1 MKELLTNFFAYG
13 FAISLDKL
21 LAFLLI
27 PIYASKLSVDEFG
40 VIDLIQ
46 TIIGIVSIFAFL
58 QLETSLQRYYFEY
71 EGEKKKEYVFT
82 IYISVIILSILLSV
96 LIGLFSRILATHIC
110 GDANYYKY

>member
-71 EGEKKKEYVFT
+71 EGEKKKGVCVYNIYFCDYIIYSFVCFNRFIFT
-82 IYISVIILSILLSV
+82 Y
-96 LIGLFSRILATHIC
+96 FSDTYLW
-110 GDANYYKY
+110 